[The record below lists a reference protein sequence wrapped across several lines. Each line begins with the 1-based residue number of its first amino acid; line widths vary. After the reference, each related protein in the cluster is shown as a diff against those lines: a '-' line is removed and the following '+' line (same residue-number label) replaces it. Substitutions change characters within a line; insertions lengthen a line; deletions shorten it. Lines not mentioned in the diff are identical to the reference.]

1 MDTKEEIYSIILN
14 TDKTLVFTSETMAR
28 NTLSDFIST
37 HPGRAAFKD
46 RFISW
51 DRFLLT
57 LCDIKN
63 KREVTDTERMAFVS
77 LFIKKHGLGYLSYF
91 VDSKYSE
98 SIPSFTRYISRT
110 LPYFPNK
117 ENSNLSFIDKRMK
130 EDIEKIRPEYEE
142 YLEERN
148 LYEERYLD
156 RDLSRIEKD
165 KIVFVYPDSFTSTYA
180 KVVVDSGKVDV
191 INIPTP
197 SSLLPLH
204 EYKNSISEI
213 RGIMR
218 MVERDLSTYA
228 PEDIAITSSSLET
241 YRPYLEE
248 EAKKRDIPL
257 LFTSNLPLT
266 SYPEGKILKLF
277 YSLHKNRWALEDY
290 KKLVSDPS
298 FPFKDRELLL
308 AALHIGVDMKLDGG
322 GYKNWMR
329 AFDIADEKY
338 NNRYKKIKEAKALF
352 DSLYRSISLIVKSK
366 KSLDTENRIRDFRDR
381 FLIEGEWNEKNNRI
395 LGTALE
401 ILEGLKELEDQDLYR
416 IFLSI
421 LKDTTYVTNNGDE
434 NGVKVY
440 AYPAS
445 AGLSIKRHYIIGL
458 DDKSTSLKLD
468 DYPFASS
475 TNKPEPT
482 DIGKSI
488 LSLYS
493 NPDFSEFTYLSG
505 TSNGYD
511 GSRLLPTIFLDN
523 LMSVEA
529 IENDSYTDEMKNEE
543 IKCTKS
549 QSESYKIAR
558 ETVLKETDDAF
569 KVNSLSS
576 SPLTLSVSNA
586 KCWDTCP
593 YKGYAKS
600 ILKLSKLNYESDIE
614 DNFLKGDI
622 LHTTIEKSLE
632 EKGSLIDIDVDT
644 LRRNL
649 SSAIDES
656 RKMGRIPDDAV
667 ESHIYNSIWRKLSAF
682 EASIGMEYYGDK
694 ELLANEKSFSGH
706 MLGKNVKLEGRIDT
720 ILRDKEGKL
729 YILDYKLKGKDD
741 WSKDNLD
748 DMSLQVILYY
758 MLVTSNTAD
767 KEIHIDSDAIVESG
781 GFYSNSDQK
790 FKIVWPTV
798 GKQGFTLDA
807 VISNANDRI
816 NSILEHIESGDITPE
831 PSEDNCKNCDY
842 KRLCRGRFVAK

>member
-28 NTLSDFIST
+28 NTLSDFISA
-37 HPGRAAFKD
+37 HPGRAVFKD

-51 DRFLLT
+51 DRFLLS

-63 KREVTDTERMAFVS
+63 KREVTDTERIAFVS
-77 LFIKKHGLGYLSYF
+77 LFIKKHGLDYLSYF
-91 VDSKYSE
+91 VDNKYVE
-98 SIPSFTRYISRT
+98 SIPSFTRYISHI
-110 LPYFPNK
+110 LPYLPNK
-117 ENSNLSFIDKRMK
+117 DSMPLFIDKSMK
-130 EDIEKIRPEYEE
+130 EDIEKIRPEYEK

-148 LYEERYLD
+148 LYEERYLE
-156 RDLSRIEKD
+156 RDLNRIEKD
-165 KIVFVYPDSFTSTYA
+165 KIVFVYPESFTSTFA
-180 KVVVDSGKVDV
+180 STVVDSGKVDV

-197 SSLLPLH
+197 SYHIPLH
-204 EYKNSISEI
+204 EYNNSISEI

-266 SYPEGKILKLF
+266 SYPEGKLLKLF
-277 YSLHKNRWALEDY
+277 YSLDKNRWGVDEY

-298 FPFKDRELLL
+298 FPFKDRDLLL
-308 AALHIGVDMKLDGG
+308 TALHIGVDMKLVGG
-322 GYKNWMR
+322 GYKYWMR
-329 AFDIADEKY
+329 AFDIADKEYSSKY
-338 NNRYKKIKEAKALF
+338 KNIKEAKSLF
-352 DSLYRSISLIVKSK
+352 DSLYKAISLIVKSK
-366 KSLDTENRIRDFRDR
+366 KSLDTENRIRDFRNR
-381 FLIEGEWNEKNNRI
+381 FLIEGEWDEKNNRI

-401 ILEGLKELEDQDLYR
+401 ILEGLKELEDVELYR

-475 TNKPEPT
+475 TNKPEPL

-493 NPDFSEFTYLSG
+493 NPDFSDFTYISG
-505 TSNGYD
+505 TSEGYD
-511 GSRLLPTIFLDN
+511 GSRLLPTLFLDN
-523 LMSVEA
+523 LVREEI
-529 IENDSYTDEMKNEE
+529 IERDSYTDEMKNGD

-549 QSESYKIAR
+549 QSDSYKIAK
-558 ETVLKETDDAF
+558 ETVLKEKSDRE

-576 SPLTLSVSNA
+576 SPLTLSVSDV
-586 KCWDTCP
+586 KSWDTCP
-593 YKGYAKS
+593 YKGYIQS
-600 ILKLSKLNYESDIE
+600 ILKISKLNYESDIE

-622 LHTTIEKSLE
+622 LHETIEKSLE
-632 EKGSLIDIDVDT
+632 EKGSLKKIDVET
-644 LRRNL
+644 LQKNL
-649 SSAIDES
+649 SHAIDES
-656 RKMGRIPDDAV
+656 RKIGRIPDDAV
-667 ESHIYNSIWRKLSAF
+667 ESHIYSSIWRKLAGFKESKG
-682 EASIGMEYYGDK
+682 IEYYEDK
-694 ELLANEKSFSGH
+694 ELVANEKSFSGH
-706 MLGKNVKLEGRIDT
+706 VLGEKVNLKGRIDT
-720 ILRDKEGKL
+720 ILKDNEGKL
-729 YILDYKLKGKDD
+729 YIIDYKLKGDDD

-758 MLVTSNTAD
+758 MLVTSDTAD
-767 KEIHIDSDAIVESG
+767 KEISIDSDTIVESG
-781 GFYSNSDQK
+781 GFYSLGNKK
-790 FKIVWPTV
+790 FRIVWPTV
-798 GKQGFTLDA
+798 GTQGFTLDA
-807 VISNANDRI
+807 VIINANDRI
-816 NSILEHIESGDITPE
+816 NEILDHIKNGDITPD